1 MSFIDASYFVGDL
14 NIPNTGDA
22 PVAQRLTWFI
32 EKYEPEFLQKLMGYP
47 LYKAFLA
54 GINVISPAVPDM
66 KWLNILY
73 GAEYTD
79 FRGYLQKWKG
89 LIVTDNPIYNLSG
102 GYVYKA
108 PQYLTAGVTV
118 GLTPGLIT
126 ATFDGTGGKD
136 DWRGWIP
143 VLSRVGVMRP
153 GVDYSWDTNT
163 GTLTLL
169 KVNDKFGPA
178 EDFFAAFQLRT
189 DATVPIIDMAVSE
202 SCIANYVYYRFRR
215 NNGSQTTDFGEVITN
230 AENSVSVSPR
240 KKVASVW
247 NEMHEWTKEFLAF
260 MEATQT
266 LDPTVYPD
274 WTLNNRNDAYRFFG
288 FMNPFF

>member
-1 MSFIDASYFVGDL
+1 MSFIDASYFVVDL
-14 NIPNTGDA
+14 DIPNTDQPA
-22 PVAQRLTWFI
+22 VLQRLTWFI

-54 GINVISPAVPDM
+54 GINVVSPAVPNI

-79 FRGYLQKWKG
+79 YQGYVQKWKG
-89 LIVTDNPIYNLSG
+89 LIVTENPIYNLSG

-118 GLTPGLIT
+118 GLTPGLNT

-143 VLSRVGVMRP
+143 VLTRAGIMRP
-153 GVDYSWDTNT
+153 GMDYSWDPVL
-163 GTLTLL
+163 GVLTLL
-169 KVNDKFGPA
+169 KLNDKFGPA

-189 DATVPIIDMAVSE
+189 DATVPIIDFAVNE
-202 SCIANYVYYRFRR
+202 SCIANYVYCRLRR
-215 NNGSQTTDFGEVITN
+215 KSVTQTTDFGEVVTN
-230 AENSVSVSPR
+230 AENSVSLSPR
-240 KKVASVW
+240 KKASSAW
-247 NEMHEWTKEFLAF
+247 NEMHDWAKGFLAF

-266 LDPTVYPD
+266 LDPTIYPE